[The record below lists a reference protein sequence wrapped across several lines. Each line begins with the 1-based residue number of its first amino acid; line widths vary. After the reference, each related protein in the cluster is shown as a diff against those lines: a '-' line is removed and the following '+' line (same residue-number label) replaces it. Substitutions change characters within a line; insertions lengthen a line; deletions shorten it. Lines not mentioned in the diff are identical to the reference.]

1 MIIITINLI
10 MLRYILIFHHGLS
23 AMVKQNILFGK
34 HLTVLTQ
41 NILFGKYIDKQ
52 FNKKK

>member
-23 AMVKQNILFGK
+23 VMVKILDFVK
-34 HLTVLTQ
+34 MTYIHT
-41 NILFGKYIDKQ
+41 ILKT
-52 FNKKK
+52 